1 MTFTY
6 ERWIH
11 IGDTDCAGIVYFT
24 QHLHICHE
32 AYEAWMRAGG
42 ITPADFGDER
52 IVPIVHSEMDY
63 KYPLRWGDQCHVN
76 LSVVELT
83 PHGFTLGYRLFTPAF
98 PKAAAQGLTR
108 HVCIHPQ
115 TRRRQ
120 PLPPPLDQ
128 WLHQHRDP
136 EKKPDIVRDP

>member
-42 ITPADFGDER
+42 ITPADFGTER

-63 KYPLRWGDQCHVN
+63 KYPLRWGDCCQVTLTVTE
-76 LSVVELT
+76 LSPQGFALT
-83 PHGFTLGYRLFTPAF
+83 YRLFVPNYPKPA
-98 PKAAAQGLTR
+98 ALGLTR
-108 HVCIHPQ
+108 
-115 TRRRQ
+115 
-120 PLPPPLDQ
+120 
-128 WLHQHRDP
+128 
-136 EKKPDIVRDP
+136 

>member
-1 MTFTY
+1 MSFVY

-42 ITPADFGDER
+42 IHPNDFGQDR

-63 KYPLRWGDQCHVN
+63 KYPLRWGDCCHVH
-76 LSVVELT
+76 LSAREVT
-83 PHGFTLGYRLFTPAF
+83 
-98 PKAAAQGLTR
+98 AQGFSLHYTLMLPTYPRPAASGHTR
-108 HVCIHPQ
+108 HVCINPQ

-120 PLPPPLDQ
+120 SLPDSLQ
-128 WLHQHRDP
+128 RWLEQTRDP
-136 EKKPDIVRDP
+136 

>member
-1 MTFTY
+1 MPFTY

-32 AYEAWMRAGG
+32 AYEAWLRAGG
-42 ITPADFGDER
+42 ITPAAFGSER

-63 KYPLRWGDQCHVN
+63 KYPLRWGDLCQVT
-76 LSVVELT
+76 LTVRELH
-83 PHGFTLGYRLFTPAF
+83 PHGFTLAYRLMTPAF
-98 PKAAAQGLTR
+98 PKAAALGSTR

-120 PLPPPLDQ
+120 PLPPLLSE
-128 WLHQHRDP
+128 WLHQHRHP
-136 EKKPDIVRDP
+136 ELAPDFVRDP